1 MPKSKHEFISIL
13 PNPNYSQID
22 YEILLNSF
30 LSQTPP
36 PYQLTVPLNDLLTSH
51 PRPDGTIPRPKNS
64 FMLFRIDY
72 NARIKAQ
79 ASLPPNMTVCET
91 SVIASQAWRQQPP
104 HVLQF
109 FEILSMVAVQR
120 HKAMYPTYKQT
131 LQKKKK
137 KREFWPTPSTS
148 STPPTPPT
156 PLTRPTLSPSP
167 TPPTPTIPLTPPT
180 LTPSEDTPLSN
191 IGTLAAVYENVTAS
205 SIEDTTWIRHV
216 YVRKILGF

>member
-1 MPKSKHEFISIL
+1 MSKSKHEFFSQ
-13 PNPNYSQID
+13 NHSQID
-22 YEILLNSF
+22 YEPLLNSI

-36 PYQLTVPLNDLLTSH
+36 PYQLTVPLDDLLTS
-51 PRPDGTIPRPKNS
+51 RQKSDGTIPRPKNS

-137 KREFWPTPSTS
+137 KREFWPTPLTS
-148 STPPTPPT
+148 STPPTPPTPPT

-216 YVRKILGF
+216 YTKKILGF

>member
-1 MPKSKHEFISIL
+1 MSKSKHEFFSQ
-13 PNPNYSQID
+13 NHSQID
-22 YEILLNSF
+22 YEPLLNSI

-36 PYQLTVPLNDLLTSH
+36 PYQLTVPLDDLLTS
-51 PRPDGTIPRPKNS
+51 RQKSDGTIPRPKNS

-137 KREFWPTPSTS
+137 KREFWPTP
-148 STPPTPPT
+148 
-156 PLTRPTLSPSP
+156 LTRPTLSPSP

-205 SIEDTTWIRHV
+205 SMEDTTWIRHV